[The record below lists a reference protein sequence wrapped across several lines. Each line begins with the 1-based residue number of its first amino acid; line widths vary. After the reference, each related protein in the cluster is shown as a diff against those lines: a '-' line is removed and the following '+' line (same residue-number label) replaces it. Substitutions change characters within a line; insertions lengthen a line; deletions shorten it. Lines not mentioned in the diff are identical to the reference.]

1 LVIDDGQAINH
12 VKGIELA
19 GTYAVAESKATKLAG
34 LYVGE
39 GVCRG
44 AGWYALINCVVGFVI
59 LLCAAVDDGPFR
71 DAGVADLEVENGGDI
86 CGCLR
91 TAGRAHAYQLWVL
104 EDGLCIRGA
113 AGIAAG
119 TAIEVGEGFVD
130 LFDFRVEDDFK
141 FFTCNKQY
149 DSEGGAEAEHSQAGG
164 PGGIP

>member
-1 LVIDDGQAINH
+1 MVIDDGEAVNH

-19 GTYAVAESKATKLAG
+19 GTYAVAESEATEFAG

-44 AGWYALINCVVGFVI
+44 AGWYALINCVVGFVV
-59 LLCAAVDDGPFR
+59 LLCAAVDDGSFWH
-71 DAGVADLEVENGGDI
+71 AGVADLEVEYSGDF

-91 TAGRAHAYQLWVL
+91 AAGRAHAYQCWVL
-104 EDGLCIRGA
+104 EYGFCVRGT

-119 TAIEVGEGFVD
+119 AAIKVGEGFVD
-130 LFDFRVEDDFK
+130 LFDFGVEDDFE
-141 FFTCNKQY
+141 FFTCDKQY
-149 DSEGGAEAEHSQAGG
+149 DSEAGAEAEHCQAGG